1 MAVTLLT
8 RCRAFSF
15 SGKNEKGL
23 ANYVPMWEMVKLFQG
38 KITAQTVI
46 DEVFMLENNLIHHF
60 SILNNI

>member
-1 MAVTLLT
+1 MPRLGF
-8 RCRAFSF
+8 C
-15 SGKNEKGL
+15 GKNEKGL